1 MQRSFAE
8 LEFGAKKKRT
18 RRERFLAELDA
29 LTPWAE
35 LQAQIEP
42 FYPRGQGRDSGVI
55 SLPAVRARRVGQAS
69 SLRAKYC

>member
-42 FYPRGQGRDSGVI
+42 FYPRGQGRGRPPV
-55 SLPAVRARRVGQAS
+55 S
-69 SLRAKYC
+69 SPNE